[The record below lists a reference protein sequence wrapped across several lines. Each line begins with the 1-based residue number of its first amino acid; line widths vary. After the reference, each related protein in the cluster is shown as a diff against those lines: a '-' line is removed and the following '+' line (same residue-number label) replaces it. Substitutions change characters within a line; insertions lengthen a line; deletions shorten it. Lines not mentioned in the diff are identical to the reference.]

1 MVNTQLLLL
10 LFLTFPLLKIEAK
23 LQNKSV
29 TDSPLLKELDTRI
42 QEATSKIDFEI
53 KLLVLGV
60 KDAEI

>member
-29 TDSPLLKELDTRI
+29 TNSPLLKELDTRI
-42 QEATSKIDFEI
+42 QEATSKIDL
-53 KLLVLGV
+53 K
-60 KDAEI
+60 